1 MLSSGTLYRLS
12 QCLEDIQMLR
22 ATIIRSPSFSTFH
35 NIALPQ
41 LYEVLQREEVQFL
54 FEVGDTD
61 RRCISQRLKFCQ
73 EVLELAYWDVDSGG
87 DRRLAGW
94 VERGL
99 GGIVE
104 GRVLVLVAVSGI
116 RDPEDTADYAAWLE
130 GFSSSGAGHD
140 VKRCLRSRIDSR
152 HRSGLTAIGL
162 PNPGNIRALTLLGR
176 SWLLKAQQYLSKI
189 SEDGSNSS
197 SSGGSFPFTNTD
209 WTSADEDRD
218 IAEQDR
224 KRQDGVYVDA
234 RTCLMPA
241 VEFFGRA
248 VRAMEASGVVGV
260 RGGEIYVL
268 QAEAN
273 MSLGNVTVSFEAQPY
288 FRTAVEALREASLI
302 DGFVLPGHLERYL
315 RSFEFV
321 LYDRQ

>member
-12 QCLEDIQMLR
+12 QSLEDVQALR
-22 ATIIRSPSFSTFH
+22 TAIIRSPSVTTFH
-35 NIALPQ
+35 SIILPR
-41 LYEVLQREEVQFL
+41 LYEVLQREEIQLL
-54 FEVGDTD
+54 FEVGDGD
-61 RRCISQRLKFCQ
+61 RRCISQRLKFCK

-99 GGIVE
+99 GSIIE
-104 GRVLVLVAVSGI
+104 A
-116 RDPEDTADYAAWLE
+116 
-130 GFSSSGAGHD
+130 
-140 VKRCLRSRIDSR
+140 
-152 HRSGLTAIGL
+152 
-162 PNPGNIRALTLLGR
+162 NPGHIRALTLLGR

-189 SEDGSNSS
+189 SEDGSMSS

-218 IAEQDR
+218 TAEQDR

-241 VEFFGRA
+241 VEFLGRA
-248 VRAMEASGVVGV
+248 VYAMEISGGVGV

-273 MSLGNVTVSFEAQPY
+273 MSLGNVTVSSEAQPY
-288 FRTAVEALREASLI
+288 FRTAVEALRAASLI
-302 DGFVLPGHLERYL
+302 ESFALPGHLERYL

-321 LYDRQ
+321 LYDRP